1 MKFIDSKELINIFRL
16 LNQSNLN
23 YILMRNIN
31 NELPVGLEIGKD
43 IDILVNKKDEKEF
56 INFFHKNNY
65 MTIDHPFKYDTFL
78 YGVDK
83 FEFKYN
89 NNNKILFDLNFQ
101 IAVRSLDK
109 GQWIPLNQIIQESAW
124 KHKRFE
130 QLSND
135 FGYWTLSYEDE
146 FICLVAR
153 SIFDKKEFQS
163 GYINR
168 IDEILKVIDKEDVL
182 QKLNMVLFKFTP
194 YLMKFI
200 EEKDYDNIIKNHLE
214 FKEY

>member
-1 MKFIDSKELINIFRL
+1 MNFIKKDELVKIFQL
-16 LNQSNLN
+16 LNKNKLD

-31 NELPVGLEIGKD
+31 NELPSSLKIGKD
-43 IDILVNKKDEKEF
+43 IDILVNKKDEKKF
-56 INFFHKNNY
+56 INFFHKNGY
-65 MTIDHPFKYDTFL
+65 ETIDHPFKNDIFL
-78 YGVDK
+78 YGVDR

-101 IAVRSLDK
+101 IAVRSLDA
-109 GQWIPLNQIIQESAW
+109 GQWIPLDQIIQESAW
-124 KHKRFE
+124 KNKRFE
-130 QLSND
+130 QQGKD

-153 SIFDKKEFQS
+153 SIFDKKEFQA

-168 IDEILKVIDKEDVL
+168 INMLIDLINKKNVTE
-182 QKLNMVLFKFTP
+182 KLNMVFFKFTP
-194 YLMKFI
+194 YLMRLIENKKFS
-200 EEKDYDNIIKNHLE
+200 EIIQNYLQ